1 MSHFSNLLTNI
12 PSLCSL
18 CPWKIPLYWR
28 CKPLTYSRLWFSL
41 GFAIWKVPGTNSRL
55 WPQLALLNPKYRKPS
70 CSPILIAGKPVEGG
84 AWISAPVV
92 ATHATGMS
100 RHSRSD
106 KFNCVV
112 LLRTSTD
119 RHSSHTFFNAQVSCL
134 SPWSLRL
141 CHQYSFSYAH
151 ISTAHLPILPLT
163 AILKVAAKEQPD
175 MTSRQLNSLANS
187 CVQLVYSII
196 TG

>member
-1 MSHFSNLLTNI
+1 
-12 PSLCSL
+12 
-18 CPWKIPLYWR
+18 
-28 CKPLTYSRLWFSL
+28 
-41 GFAIWKVPGTNSRL
+41 L
-55 WPQLALLNPKYRKPS
+55 WPQLALLNPKYREPS
-70 CSPILIAGKPVEGG
+70 RSPILIAGKPVEEG

-100 RHSRSD
+100 RHSQSD
-106 KFNCVV
+106 KFNCVI

-175 MTSRQLNSLANS
+175 MTSRQLNFLA
-187 CVQLVYSII
+187 LLIYSII
-196 TG
+196 LDI

>member
-1 MSHFSNLLTNI
+1 MSNFSNLLTNI

-41 GFAIWKVPGTNSRL
+41 GIAIWKVLGTNLRL

-70 CSPILIAGKPVEGG
+70 HSPILIAGKPVEGG

-92 ATHATGMS
+92 ATHTTGMS

-106 KFNCVV
+106 KFNCIDF
-112 LLRTSTD
+112 LRTSTD
-119 RHSSHTFFNAQVSCL
+119 RHSSHTFFLL
-134 SPWSLRL
+134 SSLTPR
-141 CHQYSFSYAH
+141 SYVYH
-151 ISTAHLPILPLT
+151 HGHLNCVISIVLATRT
-163 AILKVAAKEQPD
+163 FQPP
-175 MTSRQLNSLANS
+175 TCRFRH
-187 CVQLVYSII
+187 
-196 TG
+196 